1 TLEWGTDAVMARP
14 LGAAPDVIWDCGE
27 IGKEPMIRVLG
38 RSPGEVVDKVI
49 GVVRIV
55 RKWRGTP

>member
-1 TLEWGTDAVMARP
+1 MARP